1 MIGNHMGGFEFP
13 NIKKLEQQI
22 LDHFQN
28 EMQNMQKLGD
38 ENQQNIYNDQLAKAS
53 QGVQRE
59 IFMPMKGKGLGPGA
73 MILKLT

>member
-1 MIGNHMGGFEFP
+1 M
-13 NIKKLEQQI
+13 

-53 QGVQRE
+53 QGV
-59 IFMPMKGKGLGPGA
+59 
-73 MILKLT
+73 